1 MGGVGPKPG
10 QEGEPTVPG
19 PQVALLGLVGHS
31 LQAEVVK
38 ERDKEGRN
46 RRL

>member
-1 MGGVGPKPG
+1 MGPKTG

-38 ERDKEGRN
+38 EKDKEDRN
-46 RRL
+46 RQL